1 VKRALITGIT
11 GQDGSYLAEFLLG
24 KGYEV
29 HGIVRR
35 SSSINRDRID
45 HLTSWLGHTG
55 GDLRLY
61 YGDLNDSSSLNRI
74 IRNVRPDEIYNLGA
88 QSHVKVSFEVPEYT
102 AEITGVGA
110 VRLLE
115 AIRELELRPRI
126 YQASSSEVFGKAVET
141 PQSERTPF
149 HPRSPYA
156 VAKVFAHWSMVNY
169 REAYGLFAVNGIL
182 FNHECVTAETP
193 LLIRRNG
200 LLDIVPIEEIVPH
213 RSHARHGLRY
223 TTVPSGSLEVWDR
236 TGWARVR
243 LMTATWN
250 DPERGDFKAV
260 RRIAARGAC
269 FAATHDH
276 VAYLAGCRPSPVGA
290 IEAGAFLELAEL
302 PPAADSIE
310 MPIDE
315 AWLLGAM
322 AAEGHVAERKAR
334 FSSCDSALIE
344 RVQDIWRKLTG
355 GATSSRIGR
364 SGFERGRPAVQLD
377 LTGSPAYCDWLR
389 TQLYTR
395 RGHKRIPFRI
405 LNSAPSLRFAFLEG
419 YNAGDGLAAGPGAYL
434 FQSFKTNSAI
444 LAQGLWWL
452 ARVTLS
458 QRTILCIEE
467 REGRL
472 YYQINLNSPNTI
484 GQKGAH
490 LRLPLEQVVRVT
502 EVREAGWLFDL
513 ETATGTFQAG
523 VGSGWIHNS
532 PRRGETF
539 VSRKITRAAGRMR
552 HGSQERLYLGNLEA
566 RRDWG
571 FAKDYVE
578 AMWLMLQQPEPD
590 DYVIATGETHS
601 VRELC
606 ERAIR
611 RAGFALEWKGQGLD
625 EVGVERGTGRVL
637 VAIDPGYLRPSEVD
651 SLEGDSSKARERL
664 GWSPRIDF
672 DGLVDMMVDADL
684 KTAAREALAAPD

>member
-1 VKRALITGIT
+1 
-11 GQDGSYLAEFLLG
+11 
-24 KGYEV
+24 
-29 HGIVRR
+29 
-35 SSSINRDRID
+35 
-45 HLTSWLGHTG
+45 
-55 GDLRLY
+55 
-61 YGDLNDSSSLNRI
+61 
-74 IRNVRPDEIYNLGA
+74 
-88 QSHVKVSFEVPEYT
+88 
-102 AEITGVGA
+102 
-110 VRLLE
+110 
-115 AIRELELRPRI
+115 
-126 YQASSSEVFGKAVET
+126 
-141 PQSERTPF
+141 
-149 HPRSPYA
+149 
-156 VAKVFAHWSMVNY
+156 VAKVFAYWSMVNY

-193 LLIRRNG
+193 ILIRRNG
-200 LLDIVPIEEIVPH
+200 LLDVLPIEEIVPH
-213 RSHARHGLRY
+213 RSHAKHGLRY
-223 TTVPSGSLEVWDR
+223 TTVPSGPLEVWDR
-236 TGWARVR
+236 GGWTEVR

-250 DPERGDFKAV
+250 EPKRGDFKPV

-276 VAYLAGCRPSPVGA
+276 VAYVSGCQPSPVGK

-302 PPAADSIE
+302 PPAADTIE

-315 AWLLGAM
+315 AWFLGAM

-334 FSSCDSALIE
+334 FSNGDSVLIE
-344 RVQDIWRKLTG
+344 KVRDIWRKLTG
-355 GATSSRIGR
+355 GATSSRVGR
-364 SGFERGRPAVQLD
+364 SGFERGRPAVNLD
-377 LTGSPAYCDWLR
+377 LTGSPAFCAWLR

-405 LNSAPSLRFAFLEG
+405 LNSIPVARLAFLDG
-419 YNAGDGLAAGPGAYL
+419 YNAGDGLKAGHGTYL
-434 FQSFKTNSAI
+434 FRSFKTNSPT

-458 QRTILCIEE
+458 QRTILCVEE

-472 YYQINLNSPNTI
+472 YYQINLNSPNTP

-490 LRLPLEQVVRVT
+490 LRLPVEEVVRVT

-552 HGSQERLYLGNLEA
+552 HGSQERLYMGNLEA

-571 FAKDYVE
+571 YAKDYVE

-590 DYVIATGETHS
+590 DYVIATGKTHS
-601 VRELC
+601 VRDFC
-606 ERAIR
+606 ERAFR
-611 RAGFALEWKGQGLD
+611 RAGFTLEWKGQGLD

-637 VAIDPGYLRPSEVD
+637 VAIDPRYLRPSEVD
-651 SLEGDSSKARERL
+651 CLQGDASKARAKL
-664 GWSPRIDF
+664 GWAPRVDF
-672 DGLVDMMVDADL
+672 EQLVDMMVDADL
-684 KTAAREALAAPD
+684 EAAAREARVLQDADVKPVSSL